1 MPFRVDAKRNAITG
15 SVLSV
20 LDVLLSSFVLL
31 GRCANQ
37 IRALAII
44 AKGAEDGAEASIA
57 RCSEMLNVVRMS
69 RLIEASAVSGE
80 ARSSHLRVR
89 QALRRGSSLQ
99 PVILFSWRNESKCT
113 RARVNLYN
121 SLYFISI

>member
-37 IRALAII
+37 IRALASI

-57 RCSEMLNVVRMS
+57 RCSEMLMNVVRMS
-69 RLIEASAVSGE
+69 RLMEASAVSGE
-80 ARSSHLRVR
+80 ARSSRLRVR
-89 QALRRGSSLQ
+89 QALR
-99 PVILFSWRNESKCT
+99 LFAAACDSFLMEERKQVY
-113 RARVNLYN
+113 ARSRELV
-121 SLYFISI
+121 